1 MSVKQFFKG
10 TAFKCIAVLLAIM
23 LVCGILLT
31 ICNSLF
37 YVTDQEKFDR
47 VISKIYGK
55 SVTTEEVDLSEV
67 ETSFD
72 KGSINSAYKV
82 TDDGNYLVNATG
94 VGGFAG
100 TVTCW
105 VVVKIDNNAVG
116 GIGNVIIEST
126 QGETYINKIP
136 SGAFNFY
143 SENYVDGE
151 AYDVSD
157 LKNANLTGG
166 ATMSMTAVTNCVNT
180 SIDFIR
186 SQILGEEIAPN
197 PYEGY
202 SYIQYIDG
210 YNTTHTLGDDGVVTY
225 SITTTGLQVAG
236 AFKLTVA
243 VGSDKKVSSFKI
255 DVNGSTSGY
264 DAFMMPDILDGT
276 YIVGK
281 GADDFLAV
289 LGENADD
296 TTLGNITTGA
306 TAQDHATKSN
316 FLCLYAAL
324 FATANYDLISSL
336 GGNA

>member
-180 SIDFIR
+180 SIDFIK

-243 VGSDKKVSSFKI
+243 KLRRQACRLRARSS
-255 DVNGSTSGY
+255 SPLQS
-264 DAFMMPDILDGT
+264 A
-276 YIVGK
+276 
-281 GADDFLAV
+281 
-289 LGENADD
+289 
-296 TTLGNITTGA
+296 A
-306 TAQDHATKSN
+306 TRRFPPSRLT
-316 FLCLYAAL
+316 
-324 FATANYDLISSL
+324 
-336 GGNA
+336 